1 MCMTTKYKQDWR
13 GPRPSP
19 VEFVSQFDIP
29 VEPAVKKLRP
39 QTAPRDAWTPHAL
52 HPPRLLVWAVSIRPD
67 SMPVARKCPRP
78 ERCADAPVPFH
89 VDSMHLA
96 SCYGQFLFAG
106 SDAWPCLSP
115 LSSISPRQGRGSF
128 AARRRSEHACVAKT
142 QPAVQHPRPR
152 VGSERQVEAEI
163 RLQASDLSE
172 AARRILAGGTYCP
185 GSPGSAVWRPARE
198 SALRRGAFEEPVR
211 PNSPELPRLELKLLR
226 PSLAIDV
233 DESQREAARRMR
245 IGGTCSVLSPGSA
258 CMRSERDWTATRGG
272 CPPDG
277 ARSNCEGATT
287 STGARPKKAL
297 IFWPRPI
304 VRRLRVGRS
313 SRARRRGR
321 ARLLPVK
328 SEQMARSSLFA
339 SSVPWPRKSCKK
351 SQPSTRVHGTATLH
365 TVE

>member
-1 MCMTTKYKQDWR
+1 
-13 GPRPSP
+13 
-19 VEFVSQFDIP
+19 
-29 VEPAVKKLRP
+29 
-39 QTAPRDAWTPHAL
+39 
-52 HPPRLLVWAVSIRPD
+52 
-67 SMPVARKCPRP
+67 MPVARKCLRP
-78 ERCADAPVPFH
+78 ERCADAPVPYHMPYH
-89 VDSMHLA
+89 VQCDSMHLA

-128 AARRRSEHACVAKT
+128 AARRRSQHACVAT

-172 AARRILAGGTYCP
+172 AARRILAGGTCCP
-185 GSPGSAVWRPARE
+185 GSPGSAVWRAARE
-198 SALRRGAFEEPVR
+198 SMLRRGLELEEPVR
-211 PNSPELPRLELKLLR
+211 PNSPELPRLELKLPR
-226 PSLAIDV
+226 PSLPIDV

-304 VRRLRVGRS
+304 VRRLRVCRS
-313 SRARRRGR
+313 SRVRRRGR
-321 ARLLPVK
+321 AAVLQSNQSKTTPQV
-328 SEQMARSSLFA
+328 
-339 SSVPWPRKSCKK
+339 
-351 SQPSTRVHGTATLH
+351 
-365 TVE
+365 

>member
-1 MCMTTKYKQDWR
+1 
-13 GPRPSP
+13 
-19 VEFVSQFDIP
+19 
-29 VEPAVKKLRP
+29 
-39 QTAPRDAWTPHAL
+39 
-52 HPPRLLVWAVSIRPD
+52 
-67 SMPVARKCPRP
+67 MPEARKCLRP
-78 ERCADAPVPFH
+78 ERCADARVPHHMPYH
-89 VDSMHLA
+89 VQCDSMHLA
-96 SCYGQFLFAG
+96 SCYGQLLFAG

-128 AARRRSEHACVAKT
+128 AARRRSEHACVAT

-152 VGSERQVEAEI
+152 VGSERHVEAEI

-172 AARRILAGGTYCP
+172 AARRILAGGTCCP

-198 SALRRGAFEEPVR
+198 SALRRGALEEPVR

-233 DESQREAARRMR
+233 AESQREAARRMR

-258 CMRSERDWTATRGG
+258 CMRSERDWTATRG
-272 CPPDG
+272 PPDG
-277 ARSNCEGATT
+277 ARSNCEGAAA

-313 SRARRRGR
+313 SRARRRGSARGCSSQIR
-321 ARLLPVK
+321 ANAPSFVLRPPFPGLGKAVK
-328 SEQMARSSLFA
+328 SRNPVREFTEQHSAHSRIDVF
-339 SSVPWPRKSCKK
+339 
-351 SQPSTRVHGTATLH
+351 
-365 TVE
+365 

>member
-1 MCMTTKYKQDWR
+1 MDA
-13 GPRPSP
+13 PRAPPTPPVSMGNFYSP
-19 VEFVSQFDIP
+19 GSH
-29 VEPAVKKLRP
+29 ARRP
-39 QTAPRDAWTPHAL
+39 QVPTPREMRGRPGAVSHAL
-52 HPPRLLVWAVSIRPD
+52 LNALP
-67 SMPVARKCPRP
+67 C
-78 ERCADAPVPFH
+78 
-89 VDSMHLA
+89 DSMHLA
-96 SCYGQFLFAG
+96 ACYGQFLFAG

-115 LSSISPRQGRGSF
+115 LSSISPRQGRGSS

-172 AARRILAGGTYCP
+172 AARRILAGGTCCP

-198 SALRRGAFEEPVR
+198 SALRRGALEEPVR
-211 PNSPELPRLELKLLR
+211 PNSPELPRLEPSMLR

-258 CMRSERDWTATRGG
+258 CMRSERDWTATRG
-272 CPPDG
+272 PPDG
-277 ARSNCEGATT
+277 ARSNCEGAAA

-304 VRRLRVGRS
+304 VRRLRVCRS
-313 SRARRRGR
+313 SRARRRGKQCLG
-321 ARLLPVK
+321 LL
-328 SEQMARSSLFA
+328 Q
-339 SSVPWPRKSCKK
+339 
-351 SQPSTRVHGTATLH
+351 
-365 TVE
+365 